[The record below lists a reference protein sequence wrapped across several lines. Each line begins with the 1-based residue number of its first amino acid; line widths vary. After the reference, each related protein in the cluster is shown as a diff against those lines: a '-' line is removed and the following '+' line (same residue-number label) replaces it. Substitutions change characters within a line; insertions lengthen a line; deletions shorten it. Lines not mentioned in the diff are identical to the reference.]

1 MHRARFIRLAI
12 SLATLTLSMPVTTGA
27 ALAQD
32 SDGIQCV
39 PYVREV
45 TGVRIFGDAHSWW
58 DQAEGRYDRGTL
70 PRPGAV
76 MAFRPYGSMSLG
88 HVAAVSRIV
97 DSRTVLLDHANWSP
111 INGRRGQIERNV
123 MAVDVSPNNDWSRVR
138 VWYDPIQGLGT
149 TEYPLAGFIYPAA
162 PAQKPPR
169 MQYAS
174 ARVTESVR
182 TPVNAQPV
190 QSDTAA
196 PDPIGDLLER
206 LGQ

>member
-1 MHRARFIRLAI
+1 
-12 SLATLTLSMPVTTGA
+12 MPVTTA

-196 PDPIGDLLER
+196 PDPIGDLLEQ